1 MKKEFCPPYCLFGD
15 LDESL
20 GCDQCHHSKDK
31 TYDKPIDIDLL
42 WYADIWIKAQILGE
56 SGSTQSRLPK
66 RAVRIFRSSTCC
78 SRHFAKRRVGIR

>member
-56 SGSTQSRLPK
+56 SGSDYIIKSPK
-66 RAVRIFRSSTCC
+66 AEGVITTKKNSP
-78 SRHFAKRRVGIR
+78 HIRK